1 MLDPIMFADDTN
13 LLFPNSSIPIIFGIL
28 NYEVEKI
35 SLWLIV
41 NTLSLNVKKD
51 KYTLSHKKSVRD
63 NIPLKLQDLKIA
75 TLHDSAERTTSIK
88 LLRVMIDE
96 NIAWEYHIH
105 TIGKKLAKNI
115 GLLYQAKNILDNESL
130 ETIYFHIS
138 TRT

>member
-28 NYEVEKI
+28 NYELEKI

-41 NTLSLNVKKD
+41 NTLSLNVKKG
-51 KYTLSHKKSVRD
+51 KYTLFHKKSVRD
-63 NIPLKLQDLKIA
+63 NIPLKLPDLN
-75 TLHDSAERTTSIK
+75 DSAERTTSIK
-88 LLRVMIDE
+88 LLRVMIDD

-105 TIGKKLAKNI
+105 TIVKKLAKNI

-130 ETIYFHIS
+130 ETIYYHIS

>member
-1 MLDPIMFADDTN
+1 MFADDTN

-28 NYEVEKI
+28 NYELEKI
-35 SLWLIV
+35 SLWLII

-51 KYTLSHKKSVRD
+51 KYTLFHKKSVRD
-63 NIPLKLQDLKIA
+63 NIPLKLPDLN
-75 TLHDSAERTTSIK
+75 DSAERTTSIK

-105 TIGKKLAKNI
+105 TTGKNLAKNI

-130 ETIYFHIS
+130 ETIYFHIF
-138 TRT
+138 TRS

>member
-28 NYEVEKI
+28 NYELEKI

-41 NTLSLNVKKD
+41 NTSSLNVKKG
-51 KYTLSHKKSVRD
+51 KYTLFHKKSVRD
-63 NIPLKLQDLKIA
+63 NIPLKLPDLN
-75 TLHDSAERTTSIK
+75 DSAERTTSIK
-88 LLRVMIDE
+88 LLRVMIDD

-105 TIGKKLAKNI
+105 TIVKKLAKNI

>member
-1 MLDPIMFADDTN
+1 MLYPIMFADDTN

-28 NYEVEKI
+28 NYELEKI

-41 NTLSLNVKKD
+41 NTSSLNVKKG
-51 KYTLSHKKSVRD
+51 KYTLFHKKSVRD
-63 NIPLKLQDLKIA
+63 NIPLKLPDLN
-75 TLHDSAERTTSIK
+75 DSAERTTSIK
-88 LLRVMIDE
+88 LLRVMIDD

-105 TIGKKLAKNI
+105 TIVKKLAKNI

>member
-1 MLDPIMFADDTN
+1 MFADETN

-28 NYEVEKI
+28 NYEAEKI

-41 NTLSLNVKKD
+41 NTLSLNVKKG
-51 KYTLSHKKSVRD
+51 KYTLFHKKSVRD
-63 NIPLKLQDLKIA
+63 NIPLKLPDLN
-75 TLHDSAERTTSIK
+75 DSAERTTSIK
-88 LLRVMIDE
+88 LLRVMIDD

-105 TIGKKLAKNI
+105 TIVKKLAKNI

>member
-1 MLDPIMFADDTN
+1 MFADDTN

-41 NTLSLNVKKD
+41 NTLSLNVKKG
-51 KYTLSHKKSVRD
+51 KYTLFHKKSVRD
-63 NIPLKLQDLKIA
+63 NIPLKLPDLN
-75 TLHDSAERTTSIK
+75 DSAERTTSIK

>member
-1 MLDPIMFADDTN
+1 MLDRIMFADDTN

-28 NYEVEKI
+28 NYELEKI

-41 NTLSLNVKKD
+41 NTSSLNVKKG
-51 KYTLSHKKSVRD
+51 KYTLFHKKSVRD
-63 NIPLKLQDLKIA
+63 NIPLKLPDLN
-75 TLHDSAERTTSIK
+75 DSAERTTSIK
-88 LLRVMIDE
+88 LLRVMIDD

-105 TIGKKLAKNI
+105 TIVKKLAKNI